1 MEKVNEILKKMI
13 SELKN
18 KLFEKE
24 ITNRK
29 LLKKIKELENNKK
42 QQEIYPH

>member
-1 MEKVNEILKKMI
+1 MI
-13 SELKN
+13 SDLQN